1 MLKRVDLLL
10 ALFIGIMLIS
20 VMSFISVYALANQ
33 PHTKEFN
40 ITAQRFYYSPSTITV
55 NQGDT
60 VIIHLKS
67 NDVEHG
73 FYIDGYNIERVIVPG
88 ETVTLTFVANQAG
101 KFTFR
106 CSVTCGNFHPYMIGE
121 LDVQPNY
128 LFFISVILAGL
139 SAIGMIGAVYISSK
153 KMVPANQI

>member
-1 MLKRVDLLL
+1 MLKRVNFLLI
-10 ALFIGIMLIS
+10 LFIGIILIS
-20 VMSFISVYALANQ
+20 VIGFIGVYAVANQ
-33 PHTKEFN
+33 PHTREFN

-73 FYIDGYNIERVIVPG
+73 FYIDGYNIERVIIPG
-88 ETVTLTFVANQAG
+88 EAITVTFVANQAG

-121 LDVQPNY
+121 LDVQPNN
-128 LFFISVILAGL
+128 LFFISILLAGF
-139 SAIGMIGAVYISSK
+139 SAIGMIGAVYFSTRK
-153 KMVPANQI
+153 AMLV